1 MIIGIGNVRCQDWAV
16 ETKGTG
22 MKKRIKTRKVMPC
35 VYVTLQIAIILIT
48 LALVVGIT
56 YLIAS
61 SDMPLWLKF
70 LILK

>member
-1 MIIGIGNVRCQDWAV
+1 MICFNSENARV
-16 ETKGTG
+16 
-22 MKKRIKTRKVMPC
+22 KKRIKTRKVKVTLR
-35 VYVTLQIAIILIT
+35 VYVILQIAVIVIT

-61 SDMPLWLKF
+61 SDIPLWLKF